1 MPFANK
7 VSSFKDGG
15 LILEEKILELT
26 EIVVNVNRCAKVVK
40 GGRRFS
46 FSALV
51 VVGDK
56 QGKVGF
62 GFGKANEVSEAIRKA
77 VEQGK
82 KSLIT
87 VPLYGTTIPHSM
99 LGIFGAGRV
108 LMKPASPGTG
118 VIAGG
123 AVRAVMELAGIHDV
137 LCKSLGSA
145 NALNVVRATIEGL
158 KNLRSKEEVFKIRGL
173 WSDEAE

>member
-1 MPFANK
+1 M
-7 VSSFKDGG
+7 
-15 LILEEKILELT
+15 EEKTFELT

-56 QGKVGF
+56 HGKVGF
-62 GFGKANEVSEAIRKA
+62 GFGKANEVAEAIRKA

-87 VPLYGTTIPHSM
+87 VPLYGLTIPHHM

-145 NALNVVRATIEGL
+145 NALNVVRATMEGL
-158 KNLRSKEEVFKIRGL
+158 KSLRSKEEVFKIRGL

>member
-1 MPFANK
+1 M
-7 VSSFKDGG
+7 
-15 LILEEKILELT
+15 EEKTFELT
-26 EIVVNVNRCAKVVK
+26 EIVVNVNRCAK
-40 GGRRFS
+40 
-46 FSALV
+46 
-51 VVGDK
+51 
-56 QGKVGF
+56 
-62 GFGKANEVSEAIRKA
+62 AIRKA

-87 VPLYGTTIPHSM
+87 VPLYGLTIPHHM

-145 NALNVVRATIEGL
+145 NALNVVRATMEGL
-158 KNLRSKEEVFKIRGL
+158 KSLRSKEEVFKIRGL